1 MRFMVKGKLFELIF
15 MSLRNI
21 SYKIMTIETS
31 SKLTN
36 VGIQQFSI
44 SYHQAEDRLIFRI
57 GMSNDYEIVTWLTR
71 RSAKSLSELLNNT
84 SLSTTKMADGYTH
97 ENPQIAQEMA
107 KNTLTQQLDFST
119 EYQTRKPMQTGQLFL
134 VHECNM
140 INTASK
146 SINLELLCTNKKSIK
161 LVLNDQLLVALINM
175 LQLAIRHA
183 DWGLSVSDSLLMPYS
198 ENSKYSLH

>member
-1 MRFMVKGKLFELIF
+1 
-15 MSLRNI
+15 
-21 SYKIMTIETS
+21 MTIETS